1 MADWNTF
8 IQRFPEFSG
17 GDATIGALKLAEAT
31 RQISVPLWGPLSDDG
46 IYLLTAQ
53 KLAKTPMGN
62 AAKLSTTNGTTVYD
76 DELMRLRADVS
87 SGMRA
92 T

>member
-1 MADWNTF
+1 MADWSTF
-8 IQRFPEFSG
+8 IQRFPEFAG
-17 GDATIGALKLAEAT
+17 LDPAIGTPKLAEAT
-31 RQISVPLWGPLSDDG
+31 RQINVPLWGPLADDG
-46 IYLLTAQ
+46 IYQLTAQ

-62 AAKLSTTNGTTVYD
+62 TAKLSTTDGKTVYD

-87 SGMRA
+87 SGFRA

>member
-8 IQRFPEFSG
+8 IARFPEFAG
-17 GDATIGALKLAEAT
+17 GDPTTGAAKLAEAT
-31 RQISVPLWGPLSDDG
+31 RQINVPLWGALADDG

-53 KLAKTPMGN
+53 KLARSPFGN
-62 AAKLSTTNGTTVYD
+62 SAKLSTTDGKTVYD
-76 DELMRLRADVS
+76 DELYRIRMDVS
-87 SGMRA
+87 SGYRA